1 VSNGRLFWFSKK
13 ETQRGREAS
22 AYSTLALIATI
33 MPLVGR
39 IYIAFDLEF
48 TGLNPEQDAIIE
60 VGAVKFRGDEI
71 LDTWSC
77 LVNPG
82 RALPH
87 KVERLTGIAESDLAG
102 APSFR
107 SMLPSLTRFLG
118 EYPIVGHSI
127 SLDLAFLQKASLTLA
142 NPALD
147 TFELACILM
156 PYASRYSLMRLA
168 QELKIEY
175 PTQHRALEDSKCTRS
190 LFLALLDRA
199 ARLNPKIIQ
208 EIVRL
213 SEKSDWPL
221 RLAFQDLSRDRAR
234 QAFAPGTIGA
244 QLAAKGLA
252 DDETFGVLFSRSKDE
267 RPLKPK
273 TTKQPLDIEALA
285 NDLSPEGLF
294 AKKFTGFEYRPEQ
307 VTMLRAVADAF
318 NNSGVLLVEAG
329 TGTGKSLAYLLP
341 AIQWAV
347 RNNDRIVISTNT
359 INLQDQLAYKDI
371 PDLRAVLAD
380 DFKFTVLKGR
390 SNYLCRR
397 RLDALRR
404 QNQHTLDEIRVLA
417 KVLAWLP
424 STTTG
429 DVAELTLTPTEQR
442 VWARLASDPEHCTP
456 ERCSHRPDKC
466 FFWIARE
473 RAEAAHLVIVNHSL
487 LLSDMALENRVLPE
501 FKYLIGDEAH
511 HLEARATEALS
522 FEASRAS
529 LDQLFRLTGSERGG
543 LLANLGAR
551 LRHSDVAPQAQR
563 EFQRLLDETAQD
575 ADRAQ
580 HSSYDFFNV
589 LETFLAHQDELPGEA
604 EGSNDRQYRLT
615 PSRRMQPEWSA
626 VEIEWD
632 DLNTKFTKLRE
643 NLEKTHAAWQELDDA
658 EIPEYDDLAQDI
670 LFTLRRVR
678 ETHTTLQSTIA
689 EPREL
694 SIYWASVNK
703 ITGDIG
709 LHAAPLHIGEIVQ
722 KDLFST
728 REAVILT
735 SATLSIGGSFSYIK
749 NRLGIGEWADELA
762 VGSPFDFAQAALV
775 YVPSDIPDPGQ
786 PGYQK
791 AVESALTDLLKA
803 TRGRALVL
811 FTSHSQLQHTYRSIA
826 RKLEEDD
833 ILVLAQGLDGS
844 RRQVLDTFKTNE
856 RMVLFGTRSF
866 WEGVDVVGEALSCL
880 AIARLPFSVPGDP
893 IFSARSETFDD
904 PFGQYAVPE
913 AVLRFRQGFG
923 RLIRSK
929 SDRGVVVVLDKRVL
943 TKSYGKLFIE
953 SLPDCTKQQGPLKE
967 MPKRA
972 AAWIDGKG

>member
-1 VSNGRLFWFSKK
+1 
-13 ETQRGREAS
+13 
-22 AYSTLALIATI
+22 
-33 MPLVGR
+33 MPR
-39 IYIAFDLEF
+39 IYVALDLEF
-48 TGLNPEQDAIIE
+48 TGLNPDHDTILE

-77 LVNPG
+77 LINPG

-87 KVERLTGIAESDLAG
+87 KVERLTGIAPADIER

-118 EYPIVGHSI
+118 DYPTVGHTI
-127 SLDLAFLQKASLTLA
+127 SLDLAFLQKAGLSLT

-156 PYASRYSLMRLA
+156 PYASRYSLARLA
-168 QELKIEY
+168 QELGIVS
-175 PTQHRALEDSKCTRS
+175 PTQHRALEDATTTYK

-213 SEKSDWPL
+213 SEKSDWSL
-221 RLAFQDLSRDRAR
+221 RLAFQDLLRDRVR

-244 QLAAKGLA
+244 QLAAKGIA

-267 RPLKPK
+267 RPIKPK
-273 TTKQPLDIEALA
+273 AIKEPLDLEALTGEI
-285 NDLSPEGLF
+285 SPEGLF
-294 AKKFTGFEYRPEQ
+294 AKKFPGFEYRPEQ
-307 VTMLRAVADAF
+307 VEMMRAVASAF
-318 NNSGVLLVEAG
+318 NDSGVLLVEAG

-341 AIQWAV
+341 AAHWAAQ
-347 RNNDRIVISTNT
+347 NNERVVISTNT
-359 INLQDQLAYKDI
+359 INLQDQLAYKDL
-371 PDLRAVLAD
+371 PDLRSVLPL
-380 DFKFTVLKGR
+380 DFRFTVLKGR
-390 SNYLCRR
+390 NNYLCLR
-397 RLDALRR
+397 RLAALRH
-404 QNQHTLDEIRVLA
+404 QDQHTLDEIRVLA

-429 DVAELTLTPTEQR
+429 DVTELTLTPSETR
-442 VWARLASDPEHCTP
+442 VWARLASDPDHCTP
-456 ERCSHRPDKC
+456 ERCAHRADKC

-473 RAEAAHLVIVNHSL
+473 KAEAAHLIIVNHAL
-487 LLSDMALENRVLPE
+487 LLSDMAMENRVLPE
-501 FKYLIGDEAH
+501 FKYLIVDEAH

-543 LLANLGAR
+543 LLANLSAH
-551 LRHSDVAPQAQR
+551 LRHSEITPTVQR
-563 EFQRLLDETAQD
+563 EFQRLLDDTAQ
-575 ADRAQ
+575 ATDRAQ
-580 HSSYDFFNV
+580 RNSYDFFNV
-589 LETFLAHQDELPGEA
+589 LENFLSHQEELPGEA
-604 EGSNDRQYRLT
+604 EGGHDRQYRLT
-615 PSRRMQPEWSA
+615 ASRRMQPEWSA

-632 DLNTKFTKLRE
+632 NLGAKFLKLRE
-643 NLEKTHAAWQELDDA
+643 DLEKIFSGWQEFDDA
-658 EIPEYDDLAQDI
+658 ELPDYEDLAQEI
-670 LFTLRRVR
+670 LFAIRRAR
-678 ETHTTLQSTIA
+678 ETHSALQATVA
-689 EPREL
+689 EPKATG
-694 SIYWASVNK
+694 IYWASVNR
-703 ITGDIG
+703 TNGDIG
-709 LHAAPLHIGEIVQ
+709 LHAAPLHVGESLQ

-728 REAVILT
+728 RETVILT
-735 SATLSIGGSFSYIK
+735 SATLSIGNSFSYIK
-749 NRLGIGEWADELA
+749 NRLGIGDWSDELA

-775 YVPSDIPDPGQ
+775 YVPLDMPEPGQ

-791 AVESALTDLLKA
+791 AVELALTDLLKA

-811 FTSHSQLQHTYRSIA
+811 FTSHSQLQHTYRTIA
-826 RKLEEDD
+826 RKLEEEDV
-833 ILVLAQGLDGS
+833 LVLAQGLDGS

-856 RMVLFGTRSF
+856 RMALFGTKSF

-880 AIARLPFSVPGDP
+880 AITRLPFSVPSDP

-904 PFGQYAVPE
+904 PFAQYAVPE

-929 SDRGVVVVLDKRVL
+929 TDRGVVIVLDKRVL
-943 TKSYGKLFIE
+943 TKAYGKLFLE
-953 SLPDCTKQQGPLKE
+953 SLPACTKQQGPLKE

-972 AAWIDGKG
+972 AKWIDEG

>member
-1 VSNGRLFWFSKK
+1 
-13 ETQRGREAS
+13 
-22 AYSTLALIATI
+22 
-33 MPLVGR
+33 MPR
-39 IYIAFDLEF
+39 IYVALDLEF
-48 TGLNPEQDAIIE
+48 TGLNPDHDSILE

-77 LVNPG
+77 LINPG
-82 RALPH
+82 RPLPL
-87 KVERLTGIAESDLAG
+87 KVERLTGIAKTDIQD

-118 EYPIVGHSI
+118 EYPIVGHTI
-127 SLDLAFLQKASLTLA
+127 SLDLAFLQKAGLILP

-156 PYASRYSLMRLA
+156 PYAFRYKLIDLA
-168 QELKIEY
+168 RELQIEY
-175 PTQHRALEDSKCTRS
+175 PTAHRALEDAKCTRS
-190 LFLALLDRA
+190 LYLALMDRA

-221 RLAFQDLSRDRAR
+221 RLAFQDLQRDRTR
-234 QAFAPGTIGA
+234 QSFSPGTIGA

-252 DDETFGVLFSRSKDE
+252 DADESFGVLFSRRKDE
-267 RPLKPK
+267 RPLKPL
-273 TTKQPLDIEALA
+273 TTKQLLDVGALA
-285 NDLSPEGLF
+285 ADLSPGGLF
-294 AKKFTGFEYRPEQ
+294 AREFPGFEYRPEQ
-307 VTMLRAVADAF
+307 VKMLRAVAQAF
-318 NNSGVLLVEAG
+318 NDSGVLLVEAG

-341 AIQWAV
+341 AVKWAS
-347 RNNDRIVISTNT
+347 RNNDRVVISTNT
-359 INLQDQLAYKDI
+359 INLQDQLAKKDI
-371 PDLRAVLAD
+371 PALRGVLKDEFQA
-380 DFKFTVLKGR
+380 TVLKGR
-390 SNYLCRR
+390 ANYLCRR

-404 QNQHTLDEIRVLA
+404 QDSLSLDEIRVLV

-429 DVAELTLTPTEQR
+429 DLEELTLTPGEKR
-442 VWARLASDPEHCTP
+442 VWARLASDPEHCTV
-456 ERCSHRPDKC
+456 ERCARRPDKC

-473 RAEAAHLVIVNHSL
+473 RAEAAHIIIVNHSL

-501 FKYLIGDEAH
+501 FKYLIVDEAH
-511 HLEARATEALS
+511 HLEARATDALS

-529 LDQLFRLTGSERGG
+529 LDQLFRFTGSERGG
-543 LLANLGAR
+543 LLASLGGR
-551 LRHSDVAPQAQR
+551 LRHSRLGAQPQR
-563 EFQRLLDETAQD
+563 EFQRLLDLTAQE

-580 HSSYDFFNV
+580 HGSHDFFNV
-589 LETFLAHQDELPGEA
+589 LETFLSHQDETPGETD
-604 EGSNDRQYRLT
+604 GTNDRQFRLT

-632 DLNTKFTKLRE
+632 NLNTKFTQLRE
-643 NLEKTHAAWQELDDA
+643 DLDKVNSAWQEFDDA
-658 EIPEYDDLAQDI
+658 EIVDYEDLAQDL
-670 LFTLRRVR
+670 LFAQRRVR
-678 ETHTTLQSTIA
+678 ETHASLQAAVA
-689 EPREL
+689 EPRGS
-694 SIYWASVNK
+694 SIYWTSINRN
-703 ITGDIG
+703 TGDIG
-709 LHAAPLHIGEIVQ
+709 LHAAPLHVGEILQ

-728 REAVILT
+728 RETVILT
-735 SATLSIGGSFSYIK
+735 SATLSIGSSFTYTK

-762 VGSPFDFAQAALV
+762 VGSPFDFSQAAMV
-775 YVPSDIPDPGQ
+775 YVPTDIPEPGQ
-786 PGYQK
+786 PGYQR
-791 AVESALTDLLKA
+791 AVEGALADLLKA
-803 TRGRALVL
+803 TQGRALVL

-844 RRQVLDTFKTNE
+844 RRQVLDSFKTNE

-880 AIARLPFSVPGDP
+880 AIARLPFSVPSDP

-904 PFGQYAVPE
+904 PFGEYAVPE

-929 SDRGVVVVLDKRVL
+929 TDRGIVVVLDKRLL
-943 TKSYGKLFIE
+943 TKSYGKLFVE
-953 SLPDCTKQQGPLKE
+953 SLPECTKQQGPLKE
-967 MPKRA
+967 LPRRA
-972 AAWIDGKG
+972 AAWIDGEA

>member
-1 VSNGRLFWFSKK
+1 
-13 ETQRGREAS
+13 
-22 AYSTLALIATI
+22 
-33 MPLVGR
+33 MPR
-39 IYIAFDLEF
+39 IYVALDLEF
-48 TGLNPEQDAIIE
+48 TGLNPDHDAILE

-77 LVNPG
+77 LINPG
-82 RALPH
+82 RALPP
-87 KVERLTGIAESDLAG
+87 KVQRLTGITPADIER

-107 SMLPSLTRFLG
+107 SMLPSLTRFVG
-118 EYPIVGHSI
+118 EYPIVGHTI
-127 SLDLAFLQKASLTLA
+127 GVDLAFLQKAGMSLP

-156 PYASRYSLMRLA
+156 PYASRYSLARLA
-168 QELKIEY
+168 QELAIEY
-175 PTQHRALEDSKCTRS
+175 PHKHRALEDAQVTHK

-208 EIVRL
+208 EIARL

-221 RLAFQDLSRDRAR
+221 RLAFQDLMRDRAR

-252 DDETFGVLFSRSKDE
+252 DADETFGVLFSRSKDE

-273 TTKQPLDIEALA
+273 TTKQSLDAEQLA
-285 NDLSPEGLF
+285 SDLSPEGLF
-294 AKKFTGFEYRPEQ
+294 ANKFPGFEYRPEQ
-307 VTMLRAVADAF
+307 VTMLCAVAQAF
-318 NNSGVLLVEAG
+318 NDSGVLLVEAG

-341 AIQWAV
+341 AIHWAMQ
-347 RNNDRIVISTNT
+347 NNDRIVISTNT
-359 INLQDQLAYKDI
+359 INLQDQLSTKDI
-371 PDLRAVLAD
+371 PDLRKVLPL
-380 DFKFTVLKGR
+380 DFKYTVLKGR
-390 SNYLCRR
+390 NNYLCRR

-404 QNQHTLDEIRVLA
+404 QATHTLDELRVLA

-429 DVAELTLTPTEQR
+429 DVAELTLTPSEQR
-442 VWARLASDPEHCTP
+442 VWAQLASDPEHCTP
-456 ERCSHRPDKC
+456 ERCGHRADKC

-473 RAEAAHLVIVNHSL
+473 RAEAAHLVIINHAL
-487 LLSDMALENRVLPE
+487 LLSDMALDNRVLPE
-501 FKYLIGDEAH
+501 FKYLIVDEAH
-511 HLEARATEALS
+511 HLEGRATDALS

-529 LDQLFRLTGSERGG
+529 LDQLFHLAGSERGG
-543 LLANLGAR
+543 LLATLGAHV
-551 LRHSDVAPQAQR
+551 RHSELSPQAQR

-580 HSSYDFFNV
+580 RCAYDFFNV
-589 LETFLAHQDELPGEA
+589 LETFLAHQEEMPGEP
-604 EGSNDRQYRLT
+604 EGGNDKQYRLT

-632 DLNTKFTKLRE
+632 NLNAKFARLRE
-643 NLEKTHAAWQELDDA
+643 NVEKIYQAWQELDDVELA
-658 EIPEYDDLAQDI
+658 DYDDLAEDI
-670 LFTLRRVR
+670 LFTLRRLR
-678 ETHTTLQSTIA
+678 ETHANLQSAVA
-689 EPREL
+689 EPRDL
-694 SIYWASVNK
+694 SIYWASINK
-703 ITGDIG
+703 NTDDIA
-709 LHAAPLHIGEIVQ
+709 LHAAPLHVGDILQ
-722 KDLFST
+722 KDLFAV
-728 REAVILT
+728 RETVILT
-735 SATLSIGGSFSYIK
+735 SATMSIGGSFSYVK
-749 NRLGIGEWADELA
+749 NRLGLGEWADDLA
-762 VGSPFDFAQAALV
+762 VGSPFDFKQAALV
-775 YVPSDIPDPGQ
+775 YVPSDIPEPGQ

-791 AVESALTDLLKA
+791 AVESALAELLKA

-844 RRQVLDTFKTNE
+844 RRQVLDTFKTQE
-856 RMVLFGTRSF
+856 RMALFGTKSF

-880 AIARLPFSVPGDP
+880 AITRLPFSVPSDP
-893 IFSARSETFDD
+893 IFAARAETFDD

-929 SDRGVVVVLDKRVL
+929 TDRGVVVVLDKRVL
-943 TKSYGKLFIE
+943 TKSYGRLFIE
-953 SLPDCTKQQGPLKE
+953 SLPECTKQQGPLKE
-967 MPKRA
+967 LPKRA
-972 AAWIDGKG
+972 AAWIDKS